1 MRGICG
7 PGSVSQDHR
16 GINVTDPN
24 PQLTLMRSQRG
35 PRYLFDWGLMVSIGR
50 EPHANTFS
58 TGVLLLDLNSFNYIL
73 YSIMAYIVTEPCDK
87 CKYTDC
93 VEVCP
98 VDCFHE
104 DETILYIDPEEC
116 IDCGACIPECP
127 VEAIFEEDDVPEK
140 WRHYIHW
147 LFSKT

>member
-1 MRGICG
+1 
-7 PGSVSQDHR
+7 
-16 GINVTDPN
+16 
-24 PQLTLMRSQRG
+24 
-35 PRYLFDWGLMVSIGR
+35 
-50 EPHANTFS
+50 
-58 TGVLLLDLNSFNYIL
+58 
-73 YSIMAYIVTEPCDK
+73 MAYVVTEPCDK

-127 VEAIFEEDDVPEK
+127 VEAIFEEDDVPEE
-140 WRHYIHW
+140 WQHYIKINAEKS
-147 LFSKT
+147 LILPVIIEKKEPLAKD